1 MSGVG
6 FLDGRT
12 RNQKR
17 HVWRD
22 GRWVLRLTHYQQI
35 PFDSDDRQH
44 QHFNRMGI
52 GGNMRETT
60 FKILTQGDVQM
71 AHCQGYMVA
80 GGEDA
85 VCFYIDPR
93 DRAYISAS
101 TESDSGCPVVYVSR
115 DDCERD
121 TEIEFSEFKGWR
133 FHAGGDGKA
142 IAVALVRRAADD
154 A

>member
-1 MSGVG
+1 
-6 FLDGRT
+6 
-12 RNQKR
+12 
-17 HVWRD
+17 
-22 GRWVLRLTHYQQI
+22 
-35 PFDSDDRQH
+35 
-44 QHFNRMGI
+44 
-52 GGNMRETT
+52 MRETT
-60 FKILTQGDVQM
+60 FKILTQGDVHM

-80 GGEDA
+80 GGTDA

-101 TESDSGCPVVYVSR
+101 TESASGCPVVYVSR

-133 FHAGGDGKA
+133 FHAGGAGKT
-142 IAVALVRRAADD
+142 IAVALVRCAADD

>member
-1 MSGVG
+1 MTVNVG
-6 FLDGRT
+6 FITPSATYIKGRT
-12 RNQKR
+12 LIVAVNAQADALSGKSANA
-17 HVWRD
+17 
-22 GRWVLRLTHYQQI
+22 RL
-35 PFDSDDRQH
+35 
-44 QHFNRMGI
+44 GVI

-85 VCFYIDPR
+85 VCFYLDPR
-93 DRAYISAS
+93 GRAYISAS